1 MHWQI
6 SAMRYLIWN
15 VSKHYI
21 AITIGNARD
30 GFSRSRTGAGELIES
45 EQNNR
50 TVLWKGVDGG
60 GGGVVKGGKPSCI
73 CHFPL

>member
-1 MHWQI
+1 
-6 SAMRYLIWN
+6 MRYLNSN

-45 EQNNR
+45 EHSR
-50 TVLWKGVDGG
+50 TTEQCCGKG
-60 GGGVVKGGKPSCI
+60 
-73 CHFPL
+73 